1 MARAVQ
7 RPAEQGDV
15 AVVMRGEEGCGKG
28 IVARA
33 LLFLFGQHGLHVTNA
48 AHLVGHFNEHL
59 QCCVMLFS
67 DEAFYA
73 GAKQYVG
80 VLKAI
85 ITEPTLAIE
94 AKYRAV
100 VEARNFL
107 HVIMASNEEWVVPAS
122 LEARRFFVLDVSNEK
137 TGDFDYFRAIQDELE
152 AGGYAAMLH
161 DLLNV
166 DLSDFKVAA
175 VPQTE
180 GLATQKKLSLKTH
193 ERWWVDVLQRGYVW
207 KSKLGLEEEFHV
219 WHERVATDLLFNAYL
234 EYARSAGDRY
244 PISRESF
251 GRFVVQIGGK
261 KRQFA
266 AVGSVLIGEHFTG
279 GVACA
284 SKNFKPVYGYFLG
297 SLSDARKAFTD
308 AAQLPMKWEDEWEK
322 DSTSPA
328 MKSEDANECEG
339 AEGEHDATL
348 ASMESEYEW
357 WAEKAYSLAFSDEDE
372 RRLEDQ
378 KTYASLFDEDDSTSA
393 NESEENPNFSFFDE
407 DPPFSM

>member
-1 MARAVQ
+1 
-7 RPAEQGDV
+7 
-15 AVVMRGEEGCGKG
+15 
-28 IVARA
+28 
-33 LLFLFGQHGLHVTNA
+33 
-48 AHLVGHFNEHL
+48 
-59 QCCVMLFS
+59 
-67 DEAFYA
+67 
-73 GAKQYVG
+73 

-266 AVGSVLIGEHFTG
+266 AVGSVLIGEHTTG

-284 SKNFKPVYGYFLG
+284 SKNFKPAHGYFLG
-297 SLSDARKAFTD
+297 SLSDARKAFTH
-308 AAQLPMKWEDEWEK
+308 ATQLPVTWEDEWDD

-328 MKSEDANECEG
+328 MKSKEANEWGGE
-339 AEGEHDATL
+339 EGEHDATF

-357 WAEKAYSLAFSDEDE
+357 WADDEKAYSLAFADEDDRELENQKDQKAYLFAFPDEDDRELENQKDQKAYLFAFPDEDGSTSAPMKSEDE
-372 RRLEDQ
+372 RGG
-378 KTYASLFDEDDSTSA
+378 DDSTSA
-393 NESEENPNFSFFDE
+393 NESEEKPYFSLFDE